1 MYNLES
7 DEFNSINNQDHYLC
21 GNILPILEKFKLK
34 HFIENYNEEK
44 EIIEIQNKSYQ
55 LSQEIDIKSIGN
67 NQNLMH
73 PKNSINNNNNAIINK
88 QDENIFNKLK
98 LINNNKSNEQN
109 NRREGGDKKK
119 EKRIIKF
126 IKYKETKERLYRKD
140 YYYKYFK
147 SLFGKYLRN
156 KTNYLK
162 NSKFSF

>member
-73 PKNSINNNNNAIINK
+73 PKNSIIKILCESPYIYPKYINII
-88 QDENIFNKLK
+88 
-98 LINNNKSNEQN
+98 
-109 NRREGGDKKK
+109 
-119 EKRIIKF
+119 IIM
-126 IKYKETKERLYRKD
+126 L
-140 YYYKYFK
+140 
-147 SLFGKYLRN
+147 L
-156 KTNYLK
+156 
-162 NSKFSF
+162 